1 MIREGYRTLG
11 QIKERYF
18 PERVERERRK
28 KETPVEFAI
37 RIMDEIFRKVLNDVG
52 AN

>member
-1 MIREGYRTLG
+1 MIRERYYTLG
-11 QIKERYF
+11 QLRKRYF
-18 PERVERERRK
+18 PKMVERERRK